1 MITCTLMHCMQAGQ
15 AGRQVWARSQQTTKR
30 MDAWTAGRPAVREYL
45 GARRIHAC
53 MLFSEGERAP
63 GLLLPTISSSSR
75 TEMKCRVRPLHFIS
89 VTLPLLLGCR
99 CVMQGNL
106 LLLTDKVVWYSTQHS
121 TVRTCAADTA
131 ALGRQGKKL
140 LPPSKKKYK
149 SRFSRSQ
156 TISNFTKFIQ
166 NNINICVTI

>member
-1 MITCTLMHCMQAGQ
+1 MITCTLMKWSH
-15 AGRQVWARSQQTTKR
+15 AGRFRPEASKAYYKTHGC
-30 MDAWTAGRPAVREYL
+30 MDGRPAVREYL
-45 GARRIHAC
+45 GARRIHAAC
-53 MLFSEGERAP
+53 FSLRA
-63 GLLLPTISSSSR
+63 SSR
-75 TEMKCRVRPLHFIS
+75 PALHFCDT
-89 VTLPLLLGCR
+89 VTAAW
-99 CVMQGNL
+99 MQGNL